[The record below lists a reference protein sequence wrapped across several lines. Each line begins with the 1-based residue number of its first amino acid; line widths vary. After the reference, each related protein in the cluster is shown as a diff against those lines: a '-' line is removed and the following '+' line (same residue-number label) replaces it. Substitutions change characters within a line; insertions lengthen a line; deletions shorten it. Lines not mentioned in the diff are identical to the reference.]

1 MKAVKTSY
9 AVVEAEPNDG
19 GEDMNFDELFH
30 NGDTPTKAAAETR
43 DTLKGA
49 RAPEGSQARRSLL
62 GPSRDVHAESAQK
75 TATQLH
81 AAAGKPPRTPTR
93 DADLV
98 RTTSGFDAPNLAENP
113 GSGAPSAS
121 DVWAKIASGGDA
133 PGDGDSPSRG
143 PNTSPAPPA
152 GSQAPASAL
161 TKSLLTSSLTSEQG
175 GGSLRRI
182 DSGLLLNTTR
192 VDPSKPTAAR
202 KRLTPDD
209 FEMLCLVGQGAFGKV
224 FQVRKKDTGSVYAMK
239 VMKKEIIIER
249 EQTDYMKAERDIL
262 TVIHH
267 PFIVTLRYSFQTT
280 QKLYLIMD
288 FVNGGHLFFWL
299 YRQGLFDTALTR
311 FYIAEICCAIGHLHS
326 LNIMHRDLKP
336 ENILLDNE
344 GHVKLTDFGLA
355 KIQDPNSEK
364 RTNSLVGSIDYMAPE
379 ILEAKGHGKTADW
392 WSVGVLMYEML
403 TGQLPFRGKNK
414 PAVQKAICSAKLKI
428 PSFLPGECVT
438 LIKALLDR
446 QQDRRIG
453 SGPNGTENVKNH
465 KFFNGVNWSKVEVRD
480 VTPPFR
486 PTVEG
491 EMCTACFDDM
501 WTNKPAVDSASGTP
515 GSNENDVFLG
525 FSFTSPSLMADAEAA
540 LAAAE
545 IVARKREEM
554 DRLIAEDEDSED
566 DDDADVTL
574 GRIDE
579 NGGMGGSFSEEE
591 LGSPVKQL
599 VNGVTEKAGTL
610 SLKSGL
616 NAAAPAFVPPSAR
629 R

>member
-1 MKAVKTSY
+1 MKMQNVRTKY
-9 AVVEAEPNDG
+9 DVVEPEESNDG

-30 NGDTPTKAAAETR
+30 NGDTPTKAGEEAAG
-43 DTLKGA
+43 LKEA
-49 RAPEGSQARRSLL
+49 RQPEGSQARRSLL
-62 GPSRDVHAESAQK
+62 GPSKDVNATGAQT
-75 TATQLH
+75 TATKLH

-93 DADLV
+93 DTDVV
-98 RTTSGFDAPNLAENP
+98 RTTSGFDAPTSSEKP
-113 GSGAPSAS
+113 GGAQSAS
-121 DVWAKIASGGDA
+121 DVWAKIAGGGDA
-133 PGDGDSPSRG
+133 PGDSPSRA

-161 TKSLLTSSLTSEQG
+161 TKSLLTSSLTSDQA

-182 DSGLLLNTTR
+182 DSGLLLNTART
-192 VDPSKPTAAR
+192 DPNRPTAPR

-239 VMKKEIIIER
+239 VMKKEVIIER

-311 FYIAEICCAIGHLHS
+311 FYIAEIVCAIGHLHS

-336 ENILLDNE
+336 ENILLDND

-379 ILEAKGHGKTADW
+379 IVEAKGHGKTADW

-428 PSFLPGECVT
+428 PTFLPGEASV
-438 LIKALLDR
+438 LIKTLLDR
-446 QQDRRIG
+446 RQDVRMG

-465 KFFNGVNWSKVEVRD
+465 KFFKGVNWSKVEIRD

-501 WTNKPAVDSASGTP
+501 WTQKPAVDSASGTP
-515 GSNENDVFLG
+515 GSNENDAFLG
-525 FSFTSPSLMADAEAA
+525 FSFTSPSLMVDAEAA
-540 LAAAE
+540 LAAAAD
-545 IVARKREEM
+545 VAKKREEM
-554 DRLIAEDEDSED
+554 DKLIAEDEDSED
-566 DDDADVTL
+566 DLSDGDVAL

-579 NGGMGGSFSEEE
+579 NGAMNGSFSEEE
-591 LGSPVKQL
+591 LGSPVKRH
-599 VNGVTEKAGTL
+599 VNGVTEKASTL

-616 NAAAPAFVPPSAR
+616 NASAPAFVPPSAKG
-629 R
+629 

>member
-1 MKAVKTSY
+1 
-9 AVVEAEPNDG
+9 
-19 GEDMNFDELFH
+19 
-30 NGDTPTKAAAETR
+30 
-43 DTLKGA
+43 
-49 RAPEGSQARRSLL
+49 
-62 GPSRDVHAESAQK
+62 
-75 TATQLH
+75 
-81 AAAGKPPRTPTR
+81 
-93 DADLV
+93 
-98 RTTSGFDAPNLAENP
+98 
-113 GSGAPSAS
+113 
-121 DVWAKIASGGDA
+121 
-133 PGDGDSPSRG
+133 
-143 PNTSPAPPA
+143 
-152 GSQAPASAL
+152 
-161 TKSLLTSSLTSEQG
+161 
-175 GGSLRRI
+175 
-182 DSGLLLNTTR
+182 
-192 VDPSKPTAAR
+192 
-202 KRLTPDD
+202 
-209 FEMLCLVGQGAFGKV
+209 
-224 FQVRKKDTGSVYAMK
+224 
-239 VMKKEIIIER
+239 
-249 EQTDYMKAERDIL
+249 
-262 TVIHH
+262 
-267 PFIVTLRYSFQTT
+267 
-280 QKLYLIMD
+280 
-288 FVNGGHLFFWL
+288 
-299 YRQGLFDTALTR
+299 
-311 FYIAEICCAIGHLHS
+311 
-326 LNIMHRDLKP
+326 
-336 ENILLDNE
+336 
-344 GHVKLTDFGLA
+344 
-355 KIQDPNSEK
+355 
-364 RTNSLVGSIDYMAPE
+364 
-379 ILEAKGHGKTADW
+379 
-392 WSVGVLMYEML
+392 MYEML

-414 PAVQKAICSAKLKI
+414 PAVQKAICSAKFKI

-486 PTVEG
+486 PTVDG

-515 GSNENDVFLG
+515 GSNENDAFLG
-525 FSFTSPSLMADAEAA
+525 FSFTSPSLMVDAEAA